1 MERRIGTFAGIAS
14 VSVFLVLAI
23 YEVQE
28 WKMPDRLAITLVVA
42 MGIMALVATLVM
54 VHGLLGYMKPLYYRW
69 VLQSP
74 IRRRETVNPH
84 QWLIDLVEK
93 QRQNPTSHLVIT
105 DRIIMGVH
113 LDDKRPRLWVRVYFT
128 NFGVNDL
135 TISQPEGYPR
145 FGDEQSEIT
154 ASKMKEA
161 AIMCPAGNSATS
173 FDLNIYIP
181 DPFLKDVR
189 NEVESLSG
197 EVKSINLAQVRA
209 RVQAS
214 GMLTDHQ

>member
-1 MERRIGTFAGIAS
+1 
-14 VSVFLVLAI
+14 
-23 YEVQE
+23 
-28 WKMPDRLAITLVVA
+28 MPDRLAITLVVA

-145 FGDEQSEIT
+145 FGDEQSDHRIED
-154 ASKMKEA
+154 EGG
-161 AIMCPAGNSATS
+161 CHNVPAGNSATS

-209 RVQAS
+209 RVQANADGS
-214 GMLTDHQ
+214 PIVSWSIGTRRETFRPNRRVPERTIGR